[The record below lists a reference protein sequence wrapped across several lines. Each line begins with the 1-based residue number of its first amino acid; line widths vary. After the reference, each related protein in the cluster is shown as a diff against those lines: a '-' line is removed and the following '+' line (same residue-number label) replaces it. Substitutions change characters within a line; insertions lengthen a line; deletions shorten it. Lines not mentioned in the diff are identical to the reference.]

1 MPETGL
7 AENGAGFR
15 EKGGMIGTD
24 PTELAR
30 KRFGSTRRVGEPLES
45 GRGRRSPDGGKGASA
60 PVSCREWVRGLM
72 FRRGGTGC
80 RTRECDFN
88 SCRMETYDSIKKAA
102 EAVSGQVLLARR
114 TLHANP
120 ELSFEERET
129 SRYVADCL
137 REAGIE
143 FRPIAG
149 TGVLA
154 RIEGRGDLRRCVV
167 LRADMDALPIE
178 EKTGLEYAS
187 RNKGVMHACGHDV
200 HTACL
205 LGAMLV
211 LKRMSERI
219 EGTVFGLFQPGEE
232 LCPGGASLVLAEDP
246 FRDYEVAAFVGEHV
260 AAEIPAGR
268 FGFRA
273 GQYMASSDELR
284 ITVRGT
290 GGHGALPHTLTDPVV
305 AAAAIVT
312 SLQQIV
318 SRNADGTI
326 PTVLSIGRL
335 IADGAT
341 NIIPPT
347 VEMEGTLRTMDETWR
362 GRAKRRVAE
371 IAAGTAAAYG
381 VEAEVKISDGYPCV
395 VNDPALTARARQVV
409 GRLWG
414 ADRVEELAL
423 RMTAEDFGSYTKR
436 YPSVFFRLGV
446 ARTDGPTGGLHTS
459 VFDPDE
465 RALDYGVATM
475 AALALELGR

>member
-1 MPETGL
+1 MW
-7 AENGAGFR
+7 
-15 EKGGMIGTD
+15 
-24 PTELAR
+24 
-30 KRFGSTRRVGEPLES
+30 RR
-45 GRGRRSPDGGKGASA
+45 
-60 PVSCREWVRGLM
+60 
-72 FRRGGTGC
+72 
-80 RTRECDFN
+80 
-88 SCRMETYDSIKKAA
+88 
-102 EAVSGQVLLARR
+102 
-114 TLHANP
+114 
-120 ELSFEERET
+120 
-129 SRYVADCL
+129 
-137 REAGIE
+137 
-143 FRPIAG
+143 
-149 TGVLA
+149 
-154 RIEGRGDLRRCVV
+154 
-167 LRADMDALPIE
+167 
-178 EKTGLEYAS
+178 
-187 RNKGVMHACGHDV
+187 
-200 HTACL
+200 
-205 LGAMLV
+205 
-211 LKRMSERI
+211 
-219 EGTVFGLFQPGEE
+219 
-232 LCPGGASLVLAEDP
+232 
-246 FRDYEVAAFVGEHV
+246 
-260 AAEIPAGR
+260 EIPAGR

-362 GRAKRRVAE
+362 GRRETACRRDRGRNGGRIRRRGRGEDIGRLSA
-371 IAAGTAAAYG
+371 
-381 VEAEVKISDGYPCV
+381 CV

-459 VFDPDE
+459 VFNPDE

>member
-1 MPETGL
+1 
-7 AENGAGFR
+7 
-15 EKGGMIGTD
+15 
-24 PTELAR
+24 
-30 KRFGSTRRVGEPLES
+30 
-45 GRGRRSPDGGKGASA
+45 
-60 PVSCREWVRGLM
+60 
-72 FRRGGTGC
+72 
-80 RTRECDFN
+80 
-88 SCRMETYDSIKKAA
+88 METYDSIKKAA

-318 SRNADGTI
+318 SRNADGTV

-395 VNDPALTARARQVV
+395 VNDPALTARARQIV

-436 YPSVFFRLGV
+436 YPSVFVRLGV

-459 VFDPDE
+459 VFNPDE